1 VFQCVT
7 VSPVDC
13 LQARESVCVAHVTC
27 IFAHVYVST
36 CIYHLHVLEVHDVLA
51 MASARRRSS
60 AGFSGG
66 V

>member
-1 VFQCVT
+1 
-7 VSPVDC
+7 
-13 LQARESVCVAHVTC
+13 VTC
-27 IFAHVYVST
+27 SFAHVYVST

-51 MASARRRSS
+51 ITSARRRSS